1 MNERDGFIHNHNQ
14 EISPSATVV
23 GCPPNVSLLENT
35 RVHKCWYVM
44 RSTYSREVRAKEMLE
59 ADGMEC
65 FVPMKKIRTEYG
77 DKLVPVVHN
86 LVFVRTNRDVMD
98 RWKRRHEEDC
108 PLRYAMD
115 RTTSSPM
122 IVRDKE
128 MEDFILV
135 TRDSNEKII
144 YLDNPNVAV
153 EKGKQIEIVCGQ
165 YAGVRGSVLR
175 ILRDRKLV
183 VSVNGLVSVAISGIP
198 FSWMKEV

>member
-1 MNERDGFIHNHNQ
+1 MNEKDGKTQ
-14 EISPSATVV
+14 YEKGLSPIASVS
-23 GCPPNVSLLENT
+23 GCPLVVSDTEAGN
-35 RVHKCWYVM
+35 HWYVM
-44 RSTYSREVRAKEMLE
+44 RATYNREVKAKEMLE
-59 ADGMEC
+59 ADGVVC
-65 FVPMKKIRTEYG
+65 YVPMKRMRTECG
-77 DKLVPVVHN
+77 DKMVPAVHN
-86 LVFVRTNRDVMD
+86 LLFVYTNRNFMD
-98 RWKRRHEEDC
+98 KWKRRHEEGC

-115 RTTSSPM
+115 RATSSPM

-135 TRDSNEKII
+135 TRNSNEEII

-175 ILRDRKLV
+175 ILRDRKVV
-183 VSVNGLVSVAISGIP
+183 VSVNGLVSVALNGIP